1 MPRLF
6 HSILKGRKGLML
18 ACLAVLCLGR
28 LDYGSAADIAPEKI
42 AELEVEFMGRG
53 YDITK
58 RYAQPDSFK
67 APVYEIQNGWSK
79 PSKLRAFLSETK
91 SGKSFRKFYSSLN
104 MAASVQGEYG
114 VYSGEFDVQFGS
126 KSMKNQRSAFMSH
139 TEHLDYVE
147 LALGRHHWAD
157 GVREEILNQE
167 GKGLT
172 PEQVIAKYGTHFTS
186 KIVLGGR
193 VSVSTTLEE
202 NAAESET
209 NLNSHIKAAYSGLVS
224 GEASVGSDNSSASDT
239 VNRSANVE
247 VYGGDPALA
256 GKIKARKHSAEGF
269 DAWMGSV
276 PANPVISRIPK
287 DGGLVPIWT
296 LANSPDLVGR
306 KAELRAATDA
316 YIAKHGIKLE
326 GGSGGPILDN
336 ASLEFKLVGTGNYM
350 GANVGGYAKL
360 DGAAGNYTIGG
371 GAGRGPLKQNVF
383 YAIKLG
389 GDVLYET
396 AKGNAGFYGSD
407 TGLTARWKFL
417 KVTSVSSP
425 GDVLHDGDQVFI
437 YNNYYPTN
445 FLYDYGNGY
454 VSAGNYP
461 DKNHTWKISISK

>member
-1 MPRLF
+1 MGERATYLPQTP
-6 HSILKGRKGLML
+6 
-18 ACLAVLCLGR
+18 
-28 LDYGSAADIAPEKI
+28 PEKI

-58 RYAQPDSFK
+58 RYAHPESFK
-67 APVYEIQNGWSK
+67 APVYEIQSGWSK

-147 LALGRHHWAD
+147 LALGRHYWA
-157 GVREEILNQE
+157 GGALEEILNQD
-167 GKGLT
+167 GNGLT
-172 PEQVIAKYGTHFTS
+172 PERVIAKYGTHFTS

-193 VSVSTTLEE
+193 VSVSATLEE

-209 NLNSHIKAAYSGLVS
+209 NLNSHIKAAHSGLVS

-239 VNRSANVE
+239 VNRTAIVE
-247 VYGGDPALA
+247 VYGGDPAL
-256 GKIKARKHSAEGF
+256 GGLIKAKTHTVKGYKE
-269 DAWMGSV
+269 WMASV
-276 PANPVISRIPK
+276 LNDPVVSRIPK
-287 DGGLVPIWT
+287 DGGLIPIWT
-296 LANSPDLVGR
+296 LCNSPDTRDR
-306 KAELRAATDA
+306 KNALRAATDA

-336 ASLEFKLVGTGNYM
+336 ASLEFKLVGSRNFM

-371 GAGRGPLKQNVF
+371 GAGRGPLKQNVY

-396 AKGNAGFYGSD
+396 ALGNAGFYSSD
-407 TGLTARWKFL
+407 TGQTARWKFL

-425 GDVLHDGDQVFI
+425 GDILHDGDQVFV
-437 YNNYYPTN
+437 YNGYYPTN